1 MKKSL
6 LAISLISSFA
16 FAEFETKAVVGASAA
31 KIDDENYTQYNVGYT
46 SQTRLEN
53 QIILGFG
60 NTLSYGNVNSG
71 KELIGLD
78 MDLKAGY
85 EIYKEL
91 QGRLKNMQALKVKIS
106 FEVFYYTADFQTE
119 VNLILRDIVLDGAL
133 LNNALLRKSSTL
145 QEDIKAYRNHI
156 AKFKLIAKKLLKN
169 EMVLDKF
176 IN

>member
-16 FAEFETKAVVGASAA
+16 FAEFDTKAVVGASAA
-31 KIDDENYTQYNVGYT
+31 KVDGENYTQYNVGYT

-85 EIYKEL
+85 EIYKDLTAFAIGTGAVQSVDNNSSWGLGYGAALEY
-91 QGRLKNMQALKVKIS
+91 RLTSNVDLEGSYKIINMNESNGDYDYKTTNFGVK
-106 FEVFYYTADFQTE
+106 FHY
-119 VNLILRDIVLDGAL
+119 
-133 LNNALLRKSSTL
+133 
-145 QEDIKAYRNHI
+145 
-156 AKFKLIAKKLLKN
+156 
-169 EMVLDKF
+169 
-176 IN
+176 

>member
-46 SQTRLEN
+46 SQTRFDN

-71 KELIGLD
+71 EELIGLD

-85 EIYKEL
+85 EIYKDLTAFAIGTGVVQTLDNNSSWGLGYGGSLEY
-91 QGRLKNMQALKVKIS
+91 RLTSNVALEGSYKTVSMNNSSGDYDYDTTNFGVK
-106 FEVFYYTADFQTE
+106 FNY
-119 VNLILRDIVLDGAL
+119 
-133 LNNALLRKSSTL
+133 
-145 QEDIKAYRNHI
+145 
-156 AKFKLIAKKLLKN
+156 
-169 EMVLDKF
+169 
-176 IN
+176 